1 MGFLDEMYP
10 RIRPMLF
17 CLLYTAYSV
26 ILYEMY
32 GVPVL
37 SVLVPLS
44 IAYLNWYVGG
54 CMDCPLDCE
63 DAE

>member
-17 CLLYTAYSV
+17 CLLYAAYSV

-37 SVLVPLS
+37 SVLMPLS
-44 IAYLNWYVGG
+44 IAYLNGYVGG
-54 CMDCPLDCE
+54 WMERPLDCE
-63 DAE
+63 DEE

>member
-1 MGFLDEMYP
+1 MGFLDEIYP

-17 CLLYTAYSV
+17 CLLYAAYSV
-26 ILYEMY
+26 ILSEAH

-44 IAYLNWYVGG
+44 IAYLNGYVGG
-54 CMDCPLDCE
+54 WMDCPLDCE